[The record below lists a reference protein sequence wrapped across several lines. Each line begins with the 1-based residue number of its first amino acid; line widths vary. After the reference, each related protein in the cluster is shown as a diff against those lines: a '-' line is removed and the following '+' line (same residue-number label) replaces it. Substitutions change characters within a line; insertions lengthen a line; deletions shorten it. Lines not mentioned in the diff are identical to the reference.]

1 LSDFSSG
8 FETEGALEVD
18 DLEEEEE
25 EVDGGFIFDFLGDI
39 LLF

>member
-1 LSDFSSG
+1 LSDSSSG

-18 DLEEEEE
+18 DLEEEVE